1 MTVKADSARFTAQ
14 GKTWTVRMTPGAW
27 IELEDAGLGNVQDLA
42 KSLQGDPSFK
52 KFVRVLE
59 AGLRFETP
67 AISSEQALALAN
79 EIGSE
84 ETIAVV
90 SQAIQASFPSTAG
103 KAGNGTKPKA

>member
-1 MTVKADSARFTAQ
+1 MTLKADSASFTAQ

-52 KFVRVLE
+52 KFIRVLE
-59 AGLRFETP
+59 AGLRFQTP
-67 AISSEQALALAN
+67 TITPEQALALAN

-90 SQAIQASFPSTAG
+90 GQAIQASFPSNSG
-103 KAGNGTKPKA
+103 KAGNGTKEKA

>member
-1 MTVKADSARFTAQ
+1 MTLKADSVSFTAQ
-14 GKTWTVRMTPGAW
+14 GKTWTVRLTPGAW
-27 IELEDAGLGNVQDLA
+27 IEIEDAGLGNVQDLA
-42 KSLQGDPSFK
+42 KSLQADPSFK

-67 AISSEQALALAN
+67 SITPEQAIALAD

-103 KAGNGTKPKA
+103 KAGNGTKAKA